1 MLPPVRLFARC
12 SCNLALQRDMS
23 SCTSACWTSLTRGW
37 ITSSPSNMYL
47 PGFEDVQLWP
57 FLDTSSTTAIMSAQ
71 NWSSQPALHGHMIRI
86 GLHAPILPII
96 LFFPRLPIPNCGRRT
111 RSAAR
116 DGRQYHRSQPK
127 NEARFVFAL
136 WTMDGR
142 RQWQWRQCGIC
153 HQSHSAEGRE
163 EWSARRDRR

>member
-1 MLPPVRLFARC
+1 
-12 SCNLALQRDMS
+12 MS
-23 SCTSACWTSLTRGW
+23 SRTSACWTSLTRGW
-37 ITSSPSNMYL
+37 ITSSPSNLYF

-57 FLDTSSTTAIMSAQ
+57 ILDTSSTTAIMSAQ
-71 NWSSQPALHGHMIRI
+71 NWSSQQALLGHMIRI

-96 LFFPRLPIPNCGRRT
+96 LFSRDSRSRTANEGHAARRTTAANIIARSQRTRPDLCLPCGRWT
-111 RSAAR
+111 
-116 DGRQYHRSQPK
+116 DG
-127 NEARFVFAL
+127 
-136 WTMDGR
+136 